1 MSRLAAVWRQCVV
14 RLTSSL
20 RYVQTEPRVKQRNL
34 LHSRGIFFRGAVVC
48 TKSSDPGFTFSFLG
62 NTIHVGVDQTG
73 APYVSFHGADGT
85 NSVTRGEP
93 K

>member
-20 RYVQTEPRVKQRNL
+20 RSVQTEPRVKQRNL

-48 TKSSDPGFTFSFLG
+48 TKSSDPGFTFSFLSSASAMLASSICG
-62 NTIHVGVDQTG
+62 HKRQV
-73 APYVSFHGADGT
+73 
-85 NSVTRGEP
+85 
-93 K
+93 